1 MAAGRSLNF
10 SRHGR
15 ARLGWAPNWGLAKGL
30 DSIVEWYL
38 ALRDGASVRDTT
50 LAQIQRFS
58 STYDNPHRS
67 DA

>member
-1 MAAGRSLNF
+1 MAGGHAKPGVVD
-10 SRHGR
+10 GQV
-15 ARLGWAPNWGLAKGL
+15 ARLAEGL

-67 DA
+67 TA